1 MRKLFTDI
9 NGLTDRLFYNS
20 KGQMAISAIFGF
32 AFALMFQR
40 VCKDKKCIVIQAPN
54 INEMTSKTYEFEG
67 NCYKYNTKS
76 VSCPKDES
84 VVTSI

>member
-9 NGLTDRLFYNS
+9 NNLTDRLFYNS
-20 KGQMAISAIFGF
+20 KGQIAISAIFGF

-54 INEMTSKTYEFEG
+54 IQDMTSKIYEFEG

-76 VSCPKDES
+76 TSCPKDKTI
-84 VVTSI
+84 VTSE

>member
-9 NGLTDRLFYNS
+9 NSLTDRLFYNQ

-32 AFALMFQR
+32 AFALIFQR

-54 INEMTSKTYEFEG
+54 ITEMTSKTYEFEG

-76 VSCPKDES
+76 TSCQQDKTII
-84 VVTSI
+84 TSK